1 MNIGLF
7 TDTYYPELNGVAN
20 SVYLL
25 KKELEKKGHNVY
37 VITTKTPD
45 APANEKDVFRVPSK
59 ACSFVPERRIG
70 LFYHP
75 RIAMKI
81 HKMKLDIIHTNTEF
95 AIGMFG
101 RIMAHE
107 LFVPVVHTYHTIYED
122 YTHYIKKYISSE
134 KRAKAFVKMF
144 SKFSVRGAE
153 ELIVPT
159 EKVATLMRHYGVKPD
174 IRTTANALGC
184 GVPDRAFRMTEKV
197 GSHSLTSGDHG
208 TTSGGNPLAAAAING
223 VLDLFEENHIID
235 NVKEVG
241 AYLAQK
247 LDELVDKYDCIQERR
262 GLGLMQG
269 LVFDKPVGDIITK
282 ALDKG
287 LILIN
292 AGTNIIRFVPPLVIT
307 KQHVD
312 DMCVILKECLEE

>member
-45 APANEKDVFRVPSK
+45 APANEKGVFRVPSK

-75 RIAMKI
+75 KIAMKI

-144 SKFSVRGAE
+144 SKFSVSGAE
-153 ELIVPT
+153 ELNDPT
-159 EKVATLMRHYGVKPD
+159 E
-174 IRTTANALGC
+174 
-184 GVPDRAFRMTEKV
+184 
-197 GSHSLTSGDHG
+197 
-208 TTSGGNPLAAAAING
+208 
-223 VLDLFEENHIID
+223 
-235 NVKEVG
+235 
-241 AYLAQK
+241 
-247 LDELVDKYDCIQERR
+247 
-262 GLGLMQG
+262 
-269 LVFDKPVGDIITK
+269 
-282 ALDKG
+282 
-287 LILIN
+287 
-292 AGTNIIRFVPPLVIT
+292 
-307 KQHVD
+307 
-312 DMCVILKECLEE
+312 

>member
-159 EKVATLMRHYGVKPD
+159 EKVANLMRHYGVKPD
-174 IRTTANALGC
+174 INVIPTGIDLSHFEVRDTAMQRNKLKAALGIPKDNKVVLYL
-184 GVPDRAFRMTEKV
+184 GRVSDEKNIDEV
-197 GSHSLTSGDHG
+197 MLYLNHYISCSWGRTATGNIRTSGKD
-208 TTSGGNPLAAAAING
+208 
-223 VLDLFEENHIID
+223 
-235 NVKEVG
+235 
-241 AYLAQK
+241 AQT
-247 LDELVDKYDCIQERR
+247 Q
-262 GLGLMQG
+262 
-269 LVFDKPVGDIITK
+269 K
-282 ALDKG
+282 ADYICRSKTMG
-287 LILIN
+287 
-292 AGTNIIRFVPPLVIT
+292 
-307 KQHVD
+307 
-312 DMCVILKECLEE
+312 